1 MLNYQRVSVFVCERS
16 LVRWLLDGLYGARGS
31 TIKNYETLTK
41 HGDGSKPWYLVNPKI
56 AGKWMFIPLK
66 MVLIGIDPYPHEA
79 WHGGS
84 MRTWSINHALSSQAV
99 PPKVIH
105 ILGSELQATGVNWPI
120 SAMNQK
126 HGYPG
131 IFHRLM
137 QISIPKSWVGH
148 GWTWFFG
155 DQILGCPSRG
165 PGSGTVRWT
174 SWDVVSPVS
183 GFSGLGPSNSSH
195 QRGKSV
201 PKSHGF
207 SCIYIYMWI

>member
-1 MLNYQRVSVFVCERS
+1 MHFRLKLCHQKSFISWAVSYRLPE
-16 LVRWLLDGLYGARGS
+16 W
-31 TIKNYETLTK
+31 
-41 HGDGSKPWYLVNPKI
+41 
-56 AGKWMFIPLK
+56 
-66 MVLIGIDPYPHEA
+66 
-79 WHGGS
+79 
-84 MRTWSINHALSSQAV
+84 
-99 PPKVIH
+99 
-105 ILGSELQATGVNWPI
+105 TGPSRQWT
-120 SAMNQK
+120 QK

-207 SCIYIYMWI
+207 SCIYIYVNIMYLSNVIIIFLLYIIICSSWNCMTLSDIFWVSPPADIPRSAEFSAAQWLLE